1 MDALLLI
8 SASLLEAVEDVV
20 LICRDDE
27 FRYRETF
34 ASQRIRPEYPQSF
47 HRERQNGYDQLMD

>member
-1 MDALLLI
+1 VDALLLI
-8 SASLLEAVEDVV
+8 SANLPEAVEDVV

-34 ASQRIRPEYPQSF
+34 ASQRIRLEYPKVSTGND
-47 HRERQNGYDQLMD
+47 ETDVIS